1 MITTIRIREGFE
13 IYEKITGDISGDISG
28 DINQKNGDIIIIY
41 MREKGK
47 ITNKEA
53 RELLG
58 LGSTRIGEIFTE
70 LCDKDIIVSHGKN
83 KGRYYT
89 LK

>member
-1 MITTIRIREGFE
+1 MITTIKIREGFE
-13 IYEKITGDISGDISG
+13 ANEKIAGDISG
-28 DINQKNGDIIIIY
+28 DINQKSGDIIIIY
-41 MREKGK
+41 LREKGK

-53 RELLG
+53 REILG
-58 LGSTRIGEIFTE
+58 LGSTRIGEIFIE
-70 LCDKDIIVSHGKN
+70 LCEKGVIVSHGKN